1 MLLLIMMARA
11 FRSKIKQDI
20 LFNSKMNKLL
30 LLFLVV
36 IGLVSGALIGMNSH
50 ELSKNNLDS
59 GDKAISVTNI
69 IIGGILF
76 FLGLGILF
84 FSGKTTAR
92 MIQTSNQESMKDVS
106 ASASFMPKKKNVNFE
121 DMKDADVETSLIV
134 PDELNLSSIS

>member
-1 MLLLIMMARA
+1 
-11 FRSKIKQDI
+11 
-20 LFNSKMNKLL
+20 MNKLL
-30 LLFLVV
+30 LLFLVI

-84 FSGKTTAR
+84 FSGKTTKR
-92 MIQTSNQESMKDVS
+92 MIQSSVPDSMNP
-106 ASASFMPKKKNVNFE
+106 MPKKQSVNFK
-121 DMKDADVETSLIV
+121 DMKGVETSFIV
-134 PDELNLSSIS
+134 PDDLNLSSIS